1 MIGLAAEMTFWAK
14 SGEAIEPTH
23 GSPYGAIQYLGV
35 ADATLTGK
43 RIDARLIA
51 AGYDW
56 MRIGD
61 DGYWRPEVQAQ
72 FRTVDGAI
80 VLMRYAGL
88 VEYNAS
94 LLSLAS
100 ADHLSDC
107 SAHYMRMVF
116 SFITGADRYRWL
128 NTSLFVGAA
137 ARVGA
142 GQVEYEIH
150 RVT

>member
-1 MIGLAAEMTFWAK
+1 MIALVSEMTFWAQ

-23 GSPYGAIQYLGV
+23 GSPFGAIQFLGV
-35 ADATLTGK
+35 AAATLTGK
-43 RIDARLIA
+43 RIDAKLIG

-72 FRTVDGAI
+72 FRTADGAI
-80 VLMRYAGL
+80 VLMRYSGL
-88 VEYNAS
+88 VEHNEA
-94 LLSLAS
+94 LLALAA
-100 ADHLSDC
+100 ADRLSDC

-116 SFITGADRYRWL
+116 SFVTGADRYRWL
-128 NTSLFVGAA
+128 NTSVFVGAA
-137 ARVGA
+137 TRVGA
-142 GQVEYEIH
+142 GQVEYEIY